1 MSPVLTARLVELSRT
16 ATVRVLGSQGESDP
30 HSVLFV
36 PGGSEGIKAKKEDLQ
51 FSLIHSFTESS
62 DPR

>member
-1 MSPVLTARLVELSRT
+1 MSPVLTARLVGAFQNSHCEGAGEL
-16 ATVRVLGSQGESDP
+16 GGSDP
-30 HSVLFV
+30 HFVLFV

>member
-1 MSPVLTARLVELSRT
+1 MGAFQNSHCEGA
-16 ATVRVLGSQGESDP
+16 GESGGSDP
-30 HSVLFV
+30 HFVLFV

>member
-1 MSPVLTARLVELSRT
+1 MLTARLMGAFQNSHCEDAGEL
-16 ATVRVLGSQGESDP
+16 GESGP

-36 PGGSEGIKAKKEDLQ
+36 PGGGSEGIKARKKDLQ

-62 DPR
+62 DSC